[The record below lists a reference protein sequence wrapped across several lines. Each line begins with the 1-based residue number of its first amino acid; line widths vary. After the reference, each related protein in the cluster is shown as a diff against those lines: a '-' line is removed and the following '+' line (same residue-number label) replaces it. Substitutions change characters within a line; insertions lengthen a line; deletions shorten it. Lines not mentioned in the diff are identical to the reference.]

1 MFDNVFEKVLKSKI
15 FYALMLLFLSIWGL
29 CKNMDIA
36 FMLFASLIFT
46 CALLPTVDKLSQKMS
61 RTLATTLVL
70 TGLIFLIAIFI
81 VPVLLLGA
89 YQVTE
94 FAVEF
99 PKYIESLDDTILS
112 IPFLKNVSNLNI
124 DTETFMNSIA
134 SSSSEIIEHVINFV
148 KSFSSA
154 FIYIFTTIVFIF
166 FMLTDKDLIK
176 KNYLMLFPSEIRKK
190 AEQMTES
197 ITEKLGGYAVAQAV
211 VSGSVWLTMTL
222 GLLLFK
228 IDYALILGLIAG
240 IMSIIPVVG
249 SALSLVICLIAT
261 YHAGWQA
268 MLVVAIMFTIS
279 HFIEN
284 NVVRPY
290 IYSKFLNLHPLIV
303 FLALFVGGKYAGVV
317 GIIFAPPF
325 AMALCILLDELYVKK
340 MD

>member
-1 MFDNVFEKVLKSKI
+1 MFDSVIDKVVKSKV
-15 FYALMLLFLSIWGL
+15 FYALILLFLVVWGL

-36 FMLFASLIFT
+36 FMLFASIIFS
-46 CALLPTVDKLSQKMS
+46 CALFPAVDRLSQKMS
-61 RTLATTLVL
+61 RTLAATAVL
-70 TGLIFLIAIFI
+70 TGLILVIAIFI
-81 VPVLLLGA
+81 VPILILGA

-94 FAVEF
+94 FAIEF
-99 PKYIESLDDTILS
+99 PKYIDTLDDTILS
-112 IPFLKNVSNLNI
+112 IPLLNNFSNLNI
-124 DTETFMNSIA
+124 DTETFMNSVA
-134 SSSSEIIEHVINFV
+134 NSSSEIITYIINFI
-148 KSFSSA
+148 KSCSSA

-166 FMLTDKDLIK
+166 FMLTDKELIK

-190 AEQMTES
+190 VEQITDS

-240 IMSIIPVVG
+240 VMSIIPVVG

-261 YHAGWQA
+261 YQAGWQA

-290 IYSKFLNLHPLIV
+290 IYSKFLDLHPLIV

-325 AMALCILLDELYVKK
+325 AMALCILLDELYTKK
-340 MD
+340 MN